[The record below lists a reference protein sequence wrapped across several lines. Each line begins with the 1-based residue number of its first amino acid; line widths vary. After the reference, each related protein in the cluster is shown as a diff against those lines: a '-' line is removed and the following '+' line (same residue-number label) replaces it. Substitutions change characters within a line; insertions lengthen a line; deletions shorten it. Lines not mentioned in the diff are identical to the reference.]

1 MVTGWMNVSLLNR
14 HRRLSWPK
22 IYLFPS
28 YSQISGRSCIVLSW
42 VFCNPI
48 FKTIRFSRFPCRVF
62 ISRFDIWIEINFFLW
77 QIYMLFY
84 FFIWYCLLSGC
95 YLGAKVSI
103 LLLEQASNILL
114 LIRVVRDIKSH
125 LTYLKQSN
133 FIHILSAVNLIP
145 QHFLGWCIY

>member
-1 MVTGWMNVSLLNR
+1 MDECIPTEQAQETFLAKNLFISLL
-14 HRRLSWPK
+14 LSNIRQK
-22 IYLFPS
+22 LY
-28 YSQISGRSCIVLSW
+28 RSLLS
-42 VFCNPI
+42 FCNPI

-95 YLGAKVSI
+95 YLGAKVTI

-145 QHFLGWCIY
+145 QHFLG